1 VASAA
6 CDDDTG
12 TCAHGISATLLFEAS
27 WNLDKDALKRDWLP
41 ISVLATIGVVLCM
54 FGVACV
60 LKLAAGMDLPM
71 AILFGAMVSATD
83 PVSVIAL
90 FREVGVD
97 KRLTMI
103 LEGESLFNDG
113 TAVVLFQLVLAV
125 VAGGGDWS
133 LGATILSFIIRS
145 QAVLP
150 SVVLP
155 DILRRWLPG
164 CSMIIFLK

>member
-1 VASAA
+1 LYVRGSLRIETGCRNGFAYGNSLR
-6 CDDDTG
+6 CD
-12 TCAHGISATLLFEAS
+12 GIGH
-27 WNLDKDALKRDWLP
+27 R
-41 ISVLATIGVVLCM
+41 
-54 FGVACV
+54 
-60 LKLAAGMDLPM
+60 
-71 AILFGAMVSATD
+71 

-133 LGATILSFIIRS
+133 LGATILSFIIMVAGGAAVGCAAGYLASLVTRLFDDHLLEITLTVATAFGSYLIATTSGCLRS
-145 QAVLP
+145 SLLLP
-150 SVVLP
+150 P
-155 DILRRWLPG
+155 A
-164 CSMIIFLK
+164 